1 MIPIKALFWSKSL
14 FEHRPQG
21 SNCSF
26 FGTESCLLA
35 ARLKGRSRNPFPVLA
50 NIFEKIFIVF
60 LNTVIYIRNK
70 FISFKLENWW
80 IRTGGVHFF
89 LYQSLRILSRQKGC
103 DSTTTLVK
111 SVSKLWF
118 LIFLFVLSGGSKGNF
133 IMFASATSGDR
144 ENNNKFSG

>member
-1 MIPIKALFWSKSL
+1 MNEDSSSA
-14 FEHRPQG
+14 
-21 SNCSF
+21 
-26 FGTESCLLA
+26 
-35 ARLKGRSRNPFPVLA
+35 
-50 NIFEKIFIVF
+50 
-60 LNTVIYIRNK
+60 
-70 FISFKLENWW
+70 
-80 IRTGGVHFF
+80 F